1 MPDCLLTARATSSP
15 SLLTPSHPKLYSTLA
30 HFTVLETHQA
40 SCPISLCTP
49 RQGTLTRVILKGT
62 NSHFSHSQF
71 PRPLRAPELVDTLM
85 SQYQPPQYTIPICIG
100 PGLLHLSL
108 GCSPSL
114 VPSPVLDH
122 KSTCSLCKT
131 PQNAL
136 TSAPAI
142 TWSCPPP
149 QPHHPI
155 SSQSLLA
162 TQPNR
167 HSHMWPVQTEM
178 DHTGEITLRFQRH
191 RRKKRT

>member
-1 MPDCLLTARATSSP
+1 MLAKCQTACSHKGYLHSP
-15 SLLTPSHPKLYSTLA
+15 SLLTPSHPKLYSTMA
-30 HFTVLETHQA
+30 HVTVLETHQA
-40 SCPISLCTP
+40 SCPTSLCTP
-49 RQGTLTRVILKGT
+49 HQGTLTRVILKGT

-85 SQYQPPQYTIPICIG
+85 SQYQPLQYTIPICIG

-155 SSQSLLA
+155 FPVTPCHT
-162 TQPNR
+162 TQPSQPHVAGAN
-167 HSHMWPVQTEM
+167 
-178 DHTGEITLRFQRH
+178 
-191 RRKKRT
+191 